1 MSYCRFE
8 NTYRDLVDCA
18 QAMNETL
25 SENERK
31 YKEKLVNVCQE
42 IIEEYELN
50 KMSNDEWGFDIVELE
65 RGDEEPE
72 YDGAGFSEEDR
83 IVNGQYRVIDNK
95 DNNSDDIPWDTQ
107 TR

>member
-1 MSYCRFE
+1 MANMSYCRFE

-25 SENERK
+25 SEREHK

-50 KMSNDEWGFDIVELE
+50 KMSNEEDGEWGFDIVELE
-65 RGDEEPE
+65 RGE
-72 YDGAGFSEEDR
+72 
-83 IVNGQYRVIDNK
+83 NGN
-95 DNNSDDIPWDTQ
+95 DDIPWDTQ

>member
-25 SENERK
+25 SESERK

-65 RGDEEPE
+65 RGDKEPE

>member
-1 MSYCRFE
+1 MANMSYCRFE

-25 SENERK
+25 SERERK

-50 KMSNDEWGFDIVELE
+50 KMSNEEGDEWGYDIVELE
-65 RGDEEPE
+65 R
-72 YDGAGFSEEDR
+72 
-83 IVNGQYRVIDNK
+83 
-95 DNNSDDIPWDTQ
+95 
-107 TR
+107 

>member
-8 NTYRDLVDCA
+8 NTYRNLVDCA

-25 SENERK
+25 SESERK

-50 KMSNDEWGFDIVELE
+50 NLAEWNETEYGDNDE
-65 RGDEEPE
+65 
-72 YDGAGFSEEDR
+72 
-83 IVNGQYRVIDNK
+83 NDN
-95 DNNSDDIPWDTQ
+95 DVSWDTQ
-107 TR
+107 TK

>member
-1 MSYCRFE
+1 
-8 NTYRDLVDCA
+8 
-18 QAMNETL
+18 MNETL

-50 KMSNDEWGFDIVELE
+50 KMSDDEWGFDIVELE
-65 RGDEEPE
+65 RGE
-72 YDGAGFSEEDR
+72 
-83 IVNGQYRVIDNK
+83 K
-95 DNNSDDIPWDTQ
+95 DNDDIPWDTQ

>member
-1 MSYCRFE
+1 MANMSYCRFE

-50 KMSNDEWGFDIVELE
+50 KMSDSVWGDDEWGFDIVELE
-65 RGDEEPE
+65 RG
-72 YDGAGFSEEDR
+72 EED
-83 IVNGQYRVIDNK
+83 K
-95 DNNSDDIPWDTQ
+95 DNNNDDIPWDTQ